1 MEWEKTNQTINYANS
16 GNWKLNTENCQMGKQ
31 SRLSA
36 FFIAQLLQLPLTVSP
51 PFLSI
56 PLLTVT
62 VFHSVLLAV
71 KVRKKRETK
80 HKNKNSLT
88 TSHLWYLR
96 FVRRYC
102 EKKAQIAM

>member
-1 MEWEKTNQTINYANS
+1 M
-16 GNWKLNTENCQMGKQ
+16 LKQ
-31 SRLSA
+31 SRLST
-36 FFIAQLLQLPLTVSP
+36 FFIAQLLQLPLTAPSCPNPRSP
-51 PFLSI
+51 ALS
-56 PLLTVT
+56 

-96 FVRRYC
+96 LVRLYC
-102 EKKAQIAM
+102 EKKAQIVV